1 MIINDFTSRIVNLK
15 KKKKKSQFLFF
26 MNKVLVC
33 LLTLILSSCNSNE
46 LANDRSYT
54 HESFPIYTA
63 QLINELNND
72 PNTEG
77 FGNIIFLELLNSG
90 DFYINDLNG
99 NTLHKFN
106 QDGQLISKV
115 SKEGRGP
122 GEFLVKNIKSEFN
135 LDQMGIYD
143 PILSRVTIMDLE
155 LDSVIKTHDFDNDG
169 LHLELLGFNSDEVF
183 FKAKDSYTLQNYDEP
198 KYLRV
203 FSLKFDSNELVPLKK
218 FPPTEFHATVNQE
231 RRSIHLN
238 YLPLGRKSTLRK
250 LNDSFIYIN
259 NSGFGYTKFN
269 NSGEIVQQDSMS
281 LNQIEPYALSSS
293 QFDQHVKQLAG
304 TSLPENIRSE
314 IISEL
319 RSNADKDTQ
328 IWFQDSFVDLNG
340 RFWFELPSLIFDN
353 ESRWIVWDA
362 VDEKIYQILFED
374 SNVKPQNA
382 LNNRIIAFSKSEYDL
397 QTVQIYNFSY

>member
-1 MIINDFTSRIVNLK
+1 MK
-15 KKKKKSQFLFF
+15 KLLVFLFA
-26 MNKVLVC
+26 ML
-33 LLTLILSSCNSNE
+33 LSSCNSND
-46 LANDRSYT
+46 LTNDRNFI

-72 PNTEG
+72 PTADG

-106 QDGQLISKV
+106 PDGQLLSKF

-122 GEFLVKNIKSEFN
+122 GEFLVKNIKSEYN

-143 PILSRVTIMDLE
+143 PFLSRVTIMDLK
-155 LDSVIKTHDFDNDG
+155 LDSVIKTLSVDNDG
-169 LHLELLGFNSDEVF
+169 LPLELLGFNSDEVF

-198 KYLRV
+198 KFLRV
-203 FSLKFDSNELVPLKK
+203 LSQRFDSNKLVLLKK
-218 FPPTEFHATVNQE
+218 LPATEFHATVNQE
-231 RRSIHLN
+231 QRSIHLN

-250 LNDSFIYIN
+250 LNDRFVYIN
-259 NSGFGYTKFN
+259 NSGFGYTKFD
-269 NSGEIVQQDSMS
+269 NSGEIVLQDSLS
-281 LNQIEPYALSSS
+281 LNEIEPYTLSNS
-293 QFDQHVKQLAG
+293 QFDQHVRQLAG
-304 TSLPENIRSE
+304 TTLPDNIRLE
-314 IISEL
+314 IIREL
-319 RSNADKDTQ
+319 KSNSDKDTQ

-340 RFWFELPSLIFDN
+340 RFWFELPSEIFNN

-362 VDEKIYQILFED
+362 VDENIYQIHFED

-382 LNNRIIAFSKSEYDL
+382 LNNRIIAFSKNEYDL